1 MESSILLGAITVL
14 LLFNYFYIRILW
26 LKHFSMIILQRSPPM
41 FTHLPPFKYML
52 YKRFWVWDEVKFLPN
67 IDDLRME

>member
-1 MESSILLGAITVL
+1 MLIILAVL
-14 LLFNYFYIRILW
+14 ILVISKYFFVRAFWI
-26 LKHFSMIILQRSPPM
+26 KHFSMIILQRSPPM